1 MVRHFVILNL
11 RAEGGK
17 ALIRRAVDLEQE
29 VLVAAGLVKFGN
41 EPFCFVLFIKSKE
54 VAVAARK
61 MIHDI
66 SERLPPVERTVDGAG
81 FCRLIQ
87 RGDIQRAGH
96 GGCLAVE
103 VGSGE
108 RQEICAVSA
117 HGKARDVRVFSA
129 L

>member
-29 VLVAAGLVKFGN
+29 VLVAAGLVEPGN
-41 EPFCFVLFIKSKE
+41 ESFSFVLFIKSEE
-54 VAVAARK
+54 VAIAARK
-61 MIHDI
+61 MIHDV
-66 SERLPPVERTVDGAG
+66 SEGLPPVERTVDGAG
-81 FCRLIQ
+81 FCRFVQ

-103 VGSGE
+103 VRSGE
-108 RQEICAVSA
+108 RQEIGAVSA
-117 HGKARDVRVFSA
+117 HGKARDVCVFSA